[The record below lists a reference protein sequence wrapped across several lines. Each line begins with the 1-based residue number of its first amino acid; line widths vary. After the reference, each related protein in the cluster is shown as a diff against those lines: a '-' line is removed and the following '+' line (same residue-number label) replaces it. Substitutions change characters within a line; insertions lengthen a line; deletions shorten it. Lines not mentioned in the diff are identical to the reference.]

1 MPKEQK
7 NRSSEYHFRMLP
19 GNHVEPPRNA
29 SGTFLVGLGILTR
42 QLGAGEALL
51 AGVPARPRARPR
63 ADAAAAW
70 LARGLPQTRASVQTA
85 PGRPER
91 RITTL
96 GLPSHGLPTAAPRSL
111 PSLPATRSGGKRNAV
126 SRHHVGSG
134 RSEAVCAEAVCAPA
148 ARASP
153 GLGARGFS
161 GKFSG
166 ALLRLRG
173 VGHAPSRPARLRGLL
188 RPLGSGP
195 APARRFCASPAL
207 PRGNRRRVPLGLDFR
222 HCERWL
228 PRLRGDLPCG
238 RLAS

>member
-1 MPKEQK
+1 M
-7 NRSSEYHFRMLP
+7 
-19 GNHVEPPRNA
+19 
-29 SGTFLVGLGILTR
+29 
-42 QLGAGEALL
+42 
-51 AGVPARPRARPR
+51 
-63 ADAAAAW
+63 
-70 LARGLPQTRASVQTA
+70 
-85 PGRPER
+85 
-91 RITTL
+91 
-96 GLPSHGLPTAAPRSL
+96 
-111 PSLPATRSGGKRNAV
+111 

-173 VGHAPSRPARLRGLL
+173 VGHAPSRPARLRGFL

-195 APARRFCASPAL
+195 APSRRFCASPAL

-228 PRLRGDLPCG
+228 PRLRGDLPSSRRMWPPGILRGAPQPRHTAAPHGSHTFWMELDGG
-238 RLAS
+238 RSGWGGWVAQAPRGDRRSPKQSPIWITPHLPGKIILIFFTPVQKYASRN